1 MDQKV
6 KTGTVFDNSSSTG
19 VNWEEAIDLLKK
31 LIATPSFSKEEKDT
45 AEIIE
50 SFLKSK
56 GVVAQSVLNNIW
68 AKNKYFDENK
78 PAILLN
84 SHHDT
89 VRTNKTYTLDPFT
102 PIEKDGKLFGLGSND
117 AGWCLVSLITAFLH
131 FYDQKNL
138 KYNLILAATA

>member
-6 KTGTVFDNSSSTG
+6 KTGTAFDNSSSIG

-56 GVVAQSVLNNIW
+56 GVVAQSFHNNIW
-68 AKNKYFDENK
+68 AKNKYFDKNK
-78 PAILLN
+78 PTILLN

-89 VRTNKTYTLDPFT
+89 VKPNKAYMLDPFT
-102 PIEKDGKLFGLGSND
+102 PIEKEGKLYGLGSND
-117 AGWCLVSLITAFLH
+117 AGGCLVSLVATFL
-131 FYDQKNL
+131 
-138 KYNLILAATA
+138 